1 MNNNLAKLWKGKFM
15 KENIVM
21 SALLAIFLFPSL
33 GFIKPFSPL
42 STAPIH
48 KSVVWGFNCKTW
60 YDENSQTFLYTFNT
74 YSTAQNT
81 SSIIRQHGYTVDI
94 QKNPTKLDIIRSS
107 FDGAEI
113 FFYIGHGAPT
123 ALALSDENCKF
134 VGFSKDTLSKV
145 NTSNLR
151 FVLLSACE
159 TGKDTND
166 PNGILRAF
174 KDTGAT
180 KVIGFNRSM
189 NALAIKQ
196 WSEKFW
202 KYAFQDDMEVSD
214 AAHRATNEM
223 AQNGIY
229 TNVLGWNTDSLV
241 ILGTDPLYLGYKPSF
256 PDFSQ
261 GWELFLQDL
270 WNNIQT
276 QVQQFTN
283 QLLEKF
289 NAWWA
294 DEWSKI
300 QKSITEWLQ
309 DEFSK
314 WFEQFIKELEKII
327 SQTCFQPVSML
338 FIFAG
343 VLAYQK
349 RHRH

>member
-1 MNNNLAKLWKGKFM
+1 MMNNNLAKLREGKSM
-15 KENIVM
+15 KRNIVM
-21 SALLAIFLFPSL
+21 SALLAILLFPSL
-33 GFIKPFSPL
+33 GFIKPSNPL
-42 STAPIH
+42 STAPSH
-48 KSVVWGFNCKTW
+48 KSVVWGFDCKYFHDITS
-60 YDENSQTFLYTFNT
+60 YGTFNT
-74 YSTAQNT
+74 YSTAQNI
-81 SSIIRQHGYTVDI
+81 SSIIRQHGYTVDL
-94 QKNPTKLDIIRSS
+94 QKNPTKPDTIHSS

-123 ALALSDENCKF
+123 VLALSDENCQF
-134 VGFSKDTLSKV
+134 VRGFSKDTLSKV

-151 FVLLSACE
+151 FVLLSACL
-159 TGKDTND
+159 TGQDTND
-166 PNGILRAF
+166 PNSILRAF
-174 KDTGAT
+174 KDAGAT
-180 KVIGFNRSM
+180 KVIGFNKTM
-189 NALAIKQ
+189 NEFAIKQ
-196 WSEKFW
+196 WSKKFW
-202 KYAFQDDMEVSD
+202 KYAFQDGMEVSD

-223 AQNGIY
+223 AQNVIY

-241 ILGTDPLYLGYKPSF
+241 ILGTDLLYLGYKPSF

-276 QVQQFTN
+276 QVQQFAN

-300 QKSITEWLQ
+300 QKSITEWIQ

-314 WFEQFIKELEKII
+314 WLEQFIKELEKII
-327 SQTCFQPVSML
+327 SQTCFPPVSMF